1 MQPIHAKEKGRPFHL
16 TLEHSSEYSDGL
28 LSFLLPEW
36 NNGEG
41 RLNMQQLPGIPF
53 SMDSCCR

>member
-1 MQPIHAKEKGRPFHL
+1 MRLIHAKEKGRPIHL

-28 LSFLLPEW
+28 LSSLLPKW
-36 NNGEG
+36 KIGEG

-53 SMDSCCR
+53 SMDSCYR